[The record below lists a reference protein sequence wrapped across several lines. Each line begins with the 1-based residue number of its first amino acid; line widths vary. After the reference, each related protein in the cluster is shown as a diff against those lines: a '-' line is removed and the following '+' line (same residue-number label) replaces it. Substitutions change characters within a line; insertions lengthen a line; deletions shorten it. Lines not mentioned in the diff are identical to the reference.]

1 MLAMPLMPLEF
12 SDISIRYMT
21 NGQRL
26 TNDTAVVIL
35 EPHIAESVYR
45 LQRYDILTRQLDTT
59 KKLIDETTNTIKL
72 QTLYITNQEVAWKTE
87 VEIKEV
93 VNRRRVITVAAIVGG
108 VAVIAGGWVG
118 FKIGDR

>member
-26 TNDTAVVIL
+26 TNDTAIVIL

-45 LQRYDILTRQLDTT
+45 LQRYDILTRHLDTT